1 MWANK
6 EYYNGL
12 SVLPYDGGSYKQTP
26 FEDCTKETYDKLI
39 QNLHDIDLT
48 KVVEMQDNTVLG
60 DNIAC
65 GGAGCEI

>member
-1 MWANK
+1 MF
-6 EYYNGL
+6 L
-12 SVLPYDGGSYKQTP
+12 GSYKQTP

-39 QNLHDIDLT
+39 QNLQDIDLT
-48 KVVEMQDNTVLG
+48 KVVEMQDNTVLA